1 MRYMY
6 NSYEIFYD
14 MTRKGD
20 FKSGDCLIEV
30 NQVAA

>member
-1 MRYMY
+1 
-6 NSYEIFYD
+6 

-30 NQVAA
+30 NQVTA